1 MTRRR
6 YVLVDR
12 DGTINEEVRGEYV
25 LAAERM
31 ILIPGV
37 AEGLRDLQQA
47 GLRFAVVT
55 NQSPVG
61 RGWIDEPQLEA
72 IHRRMLDLLAEAGVE
87 IDGIYVCPHRPDEG
101 CSCRKPQPELALRAA
116 AELDFSP
123 REAFV
128 VGDKDSDI
136 EMGRRVGATTVLVLT
151 GQGSEALENGVRPDH
166 VAADMREAATIIRG
180 LIEQE
185 A

>member
-1 MTRRR
+1 MSRPR

-12 DGTINEEVRGEYV
+12 DGTINAEIRGEYV
-25 LAAERM
+25 LEAERM
-31 ILIPGV
+31 ILMPGV
-37 AEGLRDLQQA
+37 AEGLRDLQQT
-47 GLRFAVVT
+47 GLRVAVVT

-61 RGWIDEPQLEA
+61 RRWIDEHQLEE
-72 IHRRMLDLLAEAGVE
+72 IHRRMLDLLAEAEVE

-116 AELDFSP
+116 AELGFSSQ
-123 REAFV
+123 EAFV

-136 EMGRRVGATTVLVLT
+136 EMGRRIGATTILVLT
-151 GQGSEALENGVRPDH
+151 GQGRAALEKGVRPDH
-166 VAADMREAATIIRG
+166 VAADLREAATIIRG